1 MKLFEKI
8 EKKVFI
14 PAVVILA
21 VIIIPL
27 YLAPEIS
34 NQIISSVFEFC
45 TGRLGFLYLLACL
58 VSLSLIHI

>member
-34 NQIISSVFEFC
+34 NQIIQVYLSSVQEGWGFC
-45 TGRLGFLYLLACL
+45 TCWPVLYPL
-58 VSLSLIHI
+58 VF